1 VSIAALESASL
12 VGGQG
17 LSKAISGWRYVRKV
31 LFYKS
36 FFPKVDSPYFSGGS
50 KGVFLQPLSNAGRDD
65 VSGIQ

>member
-1 VSIAALESASL
+1 MSIAALESALL

-17 LSKAISGWRYVRKV
+17 LSKAIFAWRYVRKV

-36 FFPKVDSPYFSGGS
+36 FFPKVDSPYFSGRS

>member
-12 VGGQG
+12 LGGQG
-17 LSKAISGWRYVRKV
+17 LSKAISGERSVRKV

-36 FFPKVDSPYFSGGS
+36 FFLKVDSPYFSGRS
-50 KGVFLQPLSNAGRDD
+50 KGFFLQPLSNAGRDD

>member
-1 VSIAALESASL
+1 M
-12 VGGQG
+12 
-17 LSKAISGWRYVRKV
+17 

-65 VSGIQ
+65 VSSIQ